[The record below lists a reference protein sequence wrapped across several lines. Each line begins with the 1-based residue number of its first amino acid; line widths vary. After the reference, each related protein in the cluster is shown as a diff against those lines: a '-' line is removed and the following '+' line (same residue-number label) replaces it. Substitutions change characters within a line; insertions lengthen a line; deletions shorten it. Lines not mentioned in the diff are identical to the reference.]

1 MRSIPVSNREA
12 SLDLLHGLG
21 AKTVA
26 VTLGKEG
33 TLISSGASHSLIGS
47 IAVKSI
53 DSTGAGD
60 AFVGANQPAES
71 A

>member
-1 MRSIPVSNREA
+1 MA
-12 SLDLLHGLG
+12 
-21 AKTVA
+21 VA
-26 VTLGKEG
+26 LGKEG
-33 TLISSGASHSLIGS
+33 RTLISSGASHSLIGS